1 MFDLVATRDINE
13 GEEIFIDYG
22 DDWHN
27 SWNQHKMSWV
37 PPSSSS
43 VFSSYRQT
51 DQLNSVPRSSSIRT
65 TEELTTN
72 PYPSNIMTVCLYN
85 FDDDNEEGNVNNY
98 SSNGNVK
105 TDEDLIKKYSRSGK
119 HFVPDDPPMHEDYYP
134 CIIYSRD
141 HRSGACTVRV
151 FKDVYDMDAR
161 EDEEGHA
168 TILTEYPE
176 ISIRFVN
183 RPYMGDIFLPKG
195 FRHSLGIPNEIF
207 PEQWKNLKDYPNTV
221 TF

>member
-27 SWNQHKMSWV
+27 SWNQYKKSWV
-37 PPSSSS
+37 PPTSND
-43 VFSSYRQT
+43 FSSYGQT
-51 DQLNSVPRSSSIRT
+51 DQFNGVPRSSSIRT
-65 TEELTTN
+65 IGELTTN

-85 FDDDNEEGNVNNY
+85 FIDGSEEESVHSNTNN
-98 SSNGNVK
+98 SSAK
-105 TDEDLIKKYSRSGK
+105 SDEDLIKTYSRSGS
-119 HFVPDDPPMHEDYYP
+119 HFIPDDPPMHEEYYP
-134 CIIYSRD
+134 CTIFSRD
-141 HRSGACTVRV
+141 HGSETCTVRI

-161 EDEEGHA
+161 EDEEGDP

-176 ISIRFVN
+176 NSIRFVN
-183 RPYMGDIFLPKG
+183 RPYMGDIFLPQG

-207 PEQWKNLKDYPNTV
+207 PEQWKNLKDDAM